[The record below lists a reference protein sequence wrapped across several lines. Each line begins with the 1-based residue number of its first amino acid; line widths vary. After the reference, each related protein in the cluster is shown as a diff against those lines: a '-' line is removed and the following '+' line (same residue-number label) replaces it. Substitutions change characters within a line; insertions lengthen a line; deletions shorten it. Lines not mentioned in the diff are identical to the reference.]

1 MYVPSNPPTARPI
14 QKVAAAAIAIVITL
28 GIAWGIGAL
37 FQSRGTPLQFVVAA
51 ERACAHENYQSDIQ
65 ACMNN
70 WMTERQVRTVAAR

>member
-14 QKVAAAAIAIVITL
+14 QKVAAAAIATVIAL

-37 FQSRGTPLQFVVAA
+37 FQSRGTPLQYVVAA
-51 ERACAHENYQSDIQ
+51 ERACVDKNYQSDLQ

-70 WMTERQVRTVAAR
+70 WITARQKTTVAAR